1 MQLKLKQTMNN
12 SEIIKETMS
21 ILKGNYNKV
30 IVPFFLLAV
39 ISGVLQNKDITSS
52 IYSNYGIFS
61 GSVYSV
67 LVLVVGSQIAVGL
80 ASFSLSIIEGQMDI
94 SKLKYGLNIFN
105 KAFIF
110 YVLYIV
116 IVVLGFICLI
126 FPGIIF
132 SLMFSQVY
140 YILCKD
146 PEIGV
151 IDAFKKSAEMMN
163 GHKWQYFKLSLR
175 YVFYFFLS
183 IFTLFIWALWL
194 LPQMYTSYALFH
206 KKVSE
211 S

>member
-1 MQLKLKQTMNN
+1 MNN
-12 SEIIKETMS
+12 SEIIKETKS

-30 IVPFFLLAV
+30 IVPFFLLA
-39 ISGVLQNKDITSS
+39 ITSGVLQNQDIISS
-52 IYSNYGIFS
+52 IYSDYGVFS
-61 GSVYSV
+61 GAVYSV
-67 LVLVVGSQIAVGL
+67 LVLVVGSVIAVGL

-94 SKLKYGLNIFN
+94 NKLKDGLSIVN

-126 FPGIIF
+126 VPGIIF

-151 IDAFKKSAEMMN
+151 IDAFKKSAAMMN

-175 YVFYFFLS
+175 YGFYFFLS

-194 LPQMYTSYALFH
+194 FPQMYTSYALFH

>member
-1 MQLKLKQTMNN
+1 MNN
-12 SEIIKETMS
+12 SEIIKETKS

-30 IVPFFLLAV
+30 IVPFFLFAI
-39 ISGVLQNKDITSS
+39 ISGVLQNQDIISS
-52 IYSNYGIFS
+52 IYSDYGVFS
-61 GSVYSV
+61 GAVYSV
-67 LVLVVGSQIAVGL
+67 LVLVVGSVIAVGL

-94 SKLKYGLNIFN
+94 NKLKDGLSIVN

-126 FPGIIF
+126 VPGIIF
-132 SLMFSQVY
+132 SLMFSQIY

-146 PEIGV
+146 PEIEV
-151 IDAFKKSAEMMN
+151 IDAFKKSAAMMN

-175 YVFYFFLS
+175 YGFYFFLS
-183 IFTLFIWALWL
+183 IFTLFIWTLWL
-194 LPQMYTSYALFH
+194 FPQMYTSYALFH

>member
-1 MQLKLKQTMNN
+1 MNN
-12 SEIIKETMS
+12 SEIIKETKS

-30 IVPFFLLAV
+30 IVPFFLLA
-39 ISGVLQNKDITSS
+39 ITSGVLQNQDIISS
-52 IYSNYGIFS
+52 IYSDYGVFS
-61 GSVYSV
+61 GAVYSV
-67 LVLVVGSQIAVGL
+67 LVLVVGSVIAVGL
-80 ASFSLSIIEGQMDI
+80 ASFSLSIIEGQIDI
-94 SKLKYGLNIFN
+94 NKLKDGLSIVN

-126 FPGIIF
+126 VPGIIF

-151 IDAFKKSAEMMN
+151 IDAFKKSAAMMN

-175 YVFYFFLS
+175 YGFYFFLS
-183 IFTLFIWALWL
+183 VFTLFIWALWL
-194 LPQMYTSYALFH
+194 FPQMYTSYALFH

>member
-1 MQLKLKQTMNN
+1 MNN
-12 SEIIKETMS
+12 SEIIKETKS

-30 IVPFFLLAV
+30 IVPFFLFAI
-39 ISGVLQNKDITSS
+39 ISGVLQNQDIIKS
-52 IYSNYGIFS
+52 IYSDYGVFS
-61 GSVYSV
+61 GAVYSV
-67 LVLVVGSQIAVGL
+67 LVLVVGSVIAVGL

-94 SKLKYGLNIFN
+94 NKLKDGLSIVN

-116 IVVLGFICLI
+116 IVLLGFICLI
-126 FPGIIF
+126 VPGIVF

-151 IDAFKKSAEMMN
+151 IDAFKKSAAMMN

-175 YVFYFFLS
+175 YGFYFFLS

>member
-1 MQLKLKQTMNN
+1 MNN
-12 SEIIKETMS
+12 SEIIKETKS

-30 IVPFFLLAV
+30 IVPFFLFAI
-39 ISGVLQNKDITSS
+39 ISGVLQNQDIISS
-52 IYSNYGIFS
+52 IYSDYGVFS
-61 GSVYSV
+61 GAVYSV
-67 LVLVVGSQIAVGL
+67 LVLVVGSVIAVGL

-94 SKLKYGLNIFN
+94 NKLKDGLSIVN

-126 FPGIIF
+126 VPGIIF
-132 SLMFSQVY
+132 SLMFSQIY

-146 PEIGV
+146 PEIEV
-151 IDAFKKSAEMMN
+151 IDAFKKSAAMMN

-175 YVFYFFLS
+175 YGFYFFLS

-194 LPQMYTSYALFH
+194 FPQMYTSYALFH

>member
-1 MQLKLKQTMNN
+1 MNN
-12 SEIIKETMS
+12 SEIIKETKS

-30 IVPFFLLAV
+30 IVPFFLFAI
-39 ISGVLQNKDITSS
+39 ISGVLQNQDIISS
-52 IYSNYGIFS
+52 IYSDYGVFS
-61 GSVYSV
+61 GAVYSV
-67 LVLVVGSQIAVGL
+67 LVLVVGSVIAVGL

-94 SKLKYGLNIFN
+94 NKLKDGLSIVN

-126 FPGIIF
+126 VPGIIF

-146 PEIGV
+146 PEIEV
-151 IDAFKKSAEMMN
+151 IDAFKKSAAMMN

-175 YVFYFFLS
+175 YGFYFFLS

-194 LPQMYTSYALFH
+194 FPQMYTSYALFH

>member
-1 MQLKLKQTMNN
+1 MNN
-12 SEIIKETMS
+12 SEIIKETKS

-30 IVPFFLLAV
+30 IVPFFLLA
-39 ISGVLQNKDITSS
+39 ITSGVLQNQDIINS
-52 IYSNYGIFS
+52 IYSDYGVFS
-61 GSVYSV
+61 GAVYSV
-67 LVLVVGSQIAVGL
+67 LVLVLGSVIAVGL
-80 ASFSLSIIEGQMDI
+80 ASFSLSIIEGQIDI
-94 SKLKYGLNIFN
+94 NKLKYGLSIVN

-126 FPGIIF
+126 IPGIIF
-132 SLMFSQVY
+132 SLMFSQIY

-151 IDAFKKSAEMMN
+151 IDAFKKSAAMMN
-163 GHKWQYFKLSLR
+163 GHKSQYFKLGLR
-175 YVFYFFLS
+175 YGFYFFLS
-183 IFTLFIWALWL
+183 VFTLFIWALWL

>member
-1 MQLKLKQTMNN
+1 MNN
-12 SEIIKETMS
+12 SEIIKETKS

-30 IVPFFLLAV
+30 IVPFFLFAI
-39 ISGVLQNKDITSS
+39 ISGVLQNQDIISS
-52 IYSNYGIFS
+52 IYSDYGVFS
-61 GSVYSV
+61 GAVYSV
-67 LVLVVGSQIAVGL
+67 LVLVVGSVIAVGL
-80 ASFSLSIIEGQMDI
+80 ASFSLSIIEGQIDI
-94 SKLKYGLNIFN
+94 NKLKYGLSIVN

-126 FPGIIF
+126 VPGIIF

-146 PEIGV
+146 PEIEV
-151 IDAFKKSAEMMN
+151 IDAFKKSAAMMN

-175 YVFYFFLS
+175 YGFYFFLS

-194 LPQMYTSYALFH
+194 FPQMYTSYALFH

>member
-1 MQLKLKQTMNN
+1 MNN
-12 SEIIKETMS
+12 SEIIKETKS

-30 IVPFFLLAV
+30 IVPFFLFAI
-39 ISGVLQNKDITSS
+39 ISGVLQNQDIISS
-52 IYSNYGIFS
+52 IYSDYGVFS
-61 GSVYSV
+61 GAVYSV
-67 LVLVVGSQIAVGL
+67 LVLVVGSVIAVGL

-94 SKLKYGLNIFN
+94 NKLKDGLSIVN

-126 FPGIIF
+126 VPGIIF

-151 IDAFKKSAEMMN
+151 IDAFKKSAAMMN

-175 YVFYFFLS
+175 YGFYFFLS

-194 LPQMYTSYALFH
+194 FPQMYTSYALFH

>member
-1 MQLKLKQTMNN
+1 MNN
-12 SEIIKETMS
+12 SEIIKETKS

-30 IVPFFLLAV
+30 IVPFFLLA
-39 ISGVLQNKDITSS
+39 ITSGVLQNQDIINS
-52 IYSNYGIFS
+52 IYSDYGVFS
-61 GSVYSV
+61 GAVYSV
-67 LVLVVGSQIAVGL
+67 LVLVLGSVIAVGL
-80 ASFSLSIIEGQMDI
+80 ASFSLSIIEGQIDI
-94 SKLKYGLNIFN
+94 NKLKYGLSIVN

-126 FPGIIF
+126 IPGIIF

-151 IDAFKKSAEMMN
+151 IDAFKKSAAMMN
-163 GHKWQYFKLSLR
+163 GHKWQYFKLGLR
-175 YVFYFFLS
+175 YGFYFFLS
-183 IFTLFIWALWL
+183 VFTLFIWALWL
-194 LPQMYTSYALFH
+194 FPQMYTSYALFH

>member
-1 MQLKLKQTMNN
+1 MNN
-12 SEIIKETMS
+12 SEIIKETKS

-30 IVPFFLLAV
+30 IVPFFLFAI
-39 ISGVLQNKDITSS
+39 ISGVLQNQDIISS
-52 IYSNYGIFS
+52 IYSDYGVFS
-61 GSVYSV
+61 GAVYSV
-67 LVLVVGSQIAVGL
+67 LVLVVGSVIAVGL
-80 ASFSLSIIEGQMDI
+80 ASFSLSIIEGQIDI
-94 SKLKYGLNIFN
+94 NKLKDGLSIVN

-126 FPGIIF
+126 VPGIIF

-151 IDAFKKSAEMMN
+151 IDAFKKSAAMMN
-163 GHKWQYFKLSLR
+163 GHKLQYFKLGLR
-175 YVFYFFLS
+175 YGFYFFLS

-194 LPQMYTSYALFH
+194 FPQMYTSYALFH
-206 KKVSE
+206 KNVSE

>member
-1 MQLKLKQTMNN
+1 MNN
-12 SEIIKETMS
+12 SEIIKETKS

-30 IVPFFLLAV
+30 IVPFFLLA
-39 ISGVLQNKDITSS
+39 ITSGVLQNQDIINS
-52 IYSNYGIFS
+52 IYSDYGVFS
-61 GSVYSV
+61 GAVYSV
-67 LVLVVGSQIAVGL
+67 LVLVLGSVIAVGL
-80 ASFSLSIIEGQMDI
+80 ASFSLSIIEGQIDI
-94 SKLKYGLNIFN
+94 NKLKYGLSIVN

-126 FPGIIF
+126 IPGIIF

-151 IDAFKKSAEMMN
+151 IDAFKKSAAMMN
-163 GHKWQYFKLSLR
+163 GHKLQYFKLGLR
-175 YVFYFFLS
+175 YGFYFFLS
-183 IFTLFIWALWL
+183 VFTLFIWALWL
-194 LPQMYTSYALFH
+194 FPQMYTSYALFH

>member
-1 MQLKLKQTMNN
+1 MNN
-12 SEIIKETMS
+12 AEIIKETKS

-30 IVPFFLLAV
+30 IVPFFLLAI
-39 ISGVLQNKDITSS
+39 ISGVLQNQEIIKS
-52 IYSNYGIFS
+52 IYSDYGVFS
-61 GSVYSV
+61 GAVYSV
-67 LVLVVGSQIAVGL
+67 LVLVVCSVIAVGL
-80 ASFSLSIIEGQMDI
+80 ASFSLSIIEGQIDI
-94 SKLKYGLNIFN
+94 NKLKDGLSIVN

-126 FPGIIF
+126 VPGIIF

-151 IDAFKKSAEMMN
+151 IDAFKKSAAMMN

-175 YVFYFFLS
+175 YGFYFFLS
-183 IFTLFIWALWL
+183 VFTLFIWALWL
-194 LPQMYTSYALFH
+194 FPQMYTSYALFH
-206 KKVSE
+206 KKVNKS
-211 S
+211 

>member
-1 MQLKLKQTMNN
+1 MNN
-12 SEIIKETMS
+12 SEIIKETKS

-30 IVPFFLLAV
+30 IVPFFLLA
-39 ISGVLQNKDITSS
+39 ITSGVLQNQDIINS
-52 IYSNYGIFS
+52 IYSDYGVFS
-61 GSVYSV
+61 GAVYSV
-67 LVLVVGSQIAVGL
+67 LVLVVGSVIAVGL
-80 ASFSLSIIEGQMDI
+80 ASFSLSIIEGQIDI
-94 SKLKYGLNIFN
+94 NKLKDGLSIVN

-126 FPGIIF
+126 IPGIIF

-151 IDAFKKSAEMMN
+151 IDAFKKSAAMMN
-163 GHKWQYFKLSLR
+163 GYKWQYFKLSLR
-175 YVFYFFLS
+175 YGFYFFLS
-183 IFTLFIWALWL
+183 VFTLFIWALWL
-194 LPQMYTSYALFH
+194 FPQMYTSYALFH

>member
-1 MQLKLKQTMNN
+1 MNN
-12 SEIIKETMS
+12 SEIIKGTKS

-30 IVPFFLLAV
+30 IVPFFLFAI
-39 ISGVLQNKDITSS
+39 ISGVLQNQDIISS
-52 IYSNYGIFS
+52 IYSDYGVFS
-61 GSVYSV
+61 GAVYSV
-67 LVLVVGSQIAVGL
+67 LVLVVGSVIAVGL
-80 ASFSLSIIEGQMDI
+80 ASFSLSIIEGQIDI
-94 SKLKYGLNIFN
+94 NKLKDGLSIVN

-126 FPGIIF
+126 VPGIIF

-146 PEIGV
+146 PEIEV
-151 IDAFKKSAEMMN
+151 IDAFKKSAAMMN

-175 YVFYFFLS
+175 YGFYFFLS

-194 LPQMYTSYALFH
+194 FPQMYTSYALFH

>member
-1 MQLKLKQTMNN
+1 MNN
-12 SEIIKETMS
+12 SEIIKETKS

-30 IVPFFLLAV
+30 IVPFFLFAI
-39 ISGVLQNKDITSS
+39 ISGVLQNQEIISS
-52 IYSNYGIFS
+52 IYSDYGVFS
-61 GSVYSV
+61 GAVYSV
-67 LVLVVGSQIAVGL
+67 LVLVVGSVIAVGL
-80 ASFSLSIIEGQMDI
+80 ASFSLSIIEGQIDI
-94 SKLKYGLNIFN
+94 NKLKDGLSIVN

-110 YVLYIV
+110 YVLYLV
-116 IVVLGFICLI
+116 IVLLGFICLI
-126 FPGIIF
+126 VPGIIF

-146 PEIGV
+146 PEIEV
-151 IDAFKKSAEMMN
+151 VDAFKKSAAMMN

-175 YVFYFFLS
+175 YGFYFFLS

-194 LPQMYTSYALFH
+194 FPQMYTSYALFH

>member
-1 MQLKLKQTMNN
+1 MNN

-39 ISGVLQNKDITSS
+39 ISGVLQNQDIINS
-52 IYSNYGIFS
+52 IYSDYGVFS
-61 GSVYSV
+61 GAVYSV
-67 LVLVVGSQIAVGL
+67 LVLVLGSQIAVGL

-126 FPGIIF
+126 IPGIIF
-132 SLMFSQVY
+132 SLMFSQIY

-151 IDAFKKSAEMMN
+151 IDAFKKSAAMMN
-163 GHKWQYFKLSLR
+163 GHKLQYFKLGLR
-175 YVFYFFLS
+175 YGFYFFLS
-183 IFTLFIWALWL
+183 VFTLFIWALWL
-194 LPQMYTSYALFH
+194 FPQMYTSYALFH

>member
-1 MQLKLKQTMNN
+1 MDN
-12 SEIIKETMS
+12 SEIIKETKS

-30 IVPFFLLAV
+30 IVPFFLLA
-39 ISGVLQNKDITSS
+39 ITSGVLQNQDIINS
-52 IYSNYGIFS
+52 IYSDYGVFS
-61 GSVYSV
+61 GAVYSV
-67 LVLVVGSQIAVGL
+67 LVLVLGSVIAVGL
-80 ASFSLSIIEGQMDI
+80 ASFSLSIIEGQIDI
-94 SKLKYGLNIFN
+94 NKLKDGLSIVN

-116 IVVLGFICLI
+116 IVLLGFICLI
-126 FPGIIF
+126 VPGIIF

-140 YILCKD
+140 YILSKD

-151 IDAFKKSAEMMN
+151 IDAFKKSAAMMN

-175 YVFYFFLS
+175 YGFYFLLS
-183 IFTLFIWALWL
+183 VFTLFIWALWL
-194 LPQMYTSYALFH
+194 FPQMYTSYALFH

>member
-1 MQLKLKQTMNN
+1 MNN
-12 SEIIKETMS
+12 SEIIKETKS

-30 IVPFFLLAV
+30 IVPFFLLAI
-39 ISGVLQNKDITSS
+39 ISGVLQNQDIISS
-52 IYSNYGIFS
+52 IWSDYGVFS
-61 GSVYSV
+61 GAVYSV
-67 LVLVVGSQIAVGL
+67 LVLVVGSVIAVGL
-80 ASFSLSIIEGQMDI
+80 ASFSLSIIEGQIDI
-94 SKLKYGLNIFN
+94 NKLKDGLSIVN

-126 FPGIIF
+126 VPGIIF

-151 IDAFKKSAEMMN
+151 IDAFKKSAAMMN

-175 YVFYFFLS
+175 YGFYFFLS

-194 LPQMYTSYALFH
+194 FPQLYTSYALFH

>member
-1 MQLKLKQTMNN
+1 MNN
-12 SEIIKETMS
+12 SEIIKETKS

-30 IVPFFLLAV
+30 IVPFFLLA
-39 ISGVLQNKDITSS
+39 ITSGVLQNQDIINS
-52 IYSNYGIFS
+52 IYSDYGVFS
-61 GSVYSV
+61 GAVYSV
-67 LVLVVGSQIAVGL
+67 LVLVLGSVIAVGL
-80 ASFSLSIIEGQMDI
+80 ASFSLSIIEGQIDI
-94 SKLKYGLNIFN
+94 NKLKYGLSIVN

-126 FPGIIF
+126 IPGIIF
-132 SLMFSQVY
+132 SLMFSQIY

-151 IDAFKKSAEMMN
+151 IDAFKKSAAMMN
-163 GHKWQYFKLSLR
+163 GHKSQYFKLGLR
-175 YVFYFFLS
+175 YGFYFFLS
-183 IFTLFIWALWL
+183 VFTLFIWALWL
-194 LPQMYTSYALFH
+194 FPQMYTSYALFH

>member
-1 MQLKLKQTMNN
+1 MNN
-12 SEIIKETMS
+12 SEIIKETKS

-30 IVPFFLLAV
+30 IVPFFLLA
-39 ISGVLQNKDITSS
+39 ITSGVLQNQDIINS
-52 IYSNYGIFS
+52 IYSDYGIFS
-61 GSVYSV
+61 GAVYSV
-67 LVLVVGSQIAVGL
+67 LVLVLGSVIAVGL
-80 ASFSLSIIEGQMDI
+80 ASFSLSIIEGQIDI
-94 SKLKYGLNIFN
+94 NKLKYGLSIVN

-175 YVFYFFLS
+175 YGFYFFLS
-183 IFTLFIWALWL
+183 VFTLFIWALWL
-194 LPQMYTSYALFH
+194 FPQMYTSYALFH

>member
-1 MQLKLKQTMNN
+1 MNN
-12 SEIIKETMS
+12 SEIIKETKS

-30 IVPFFLLAV
+30 IVPFFLLA
-39 ISGVLQNKDITSS
+39 ITSGVLQNQDIINS
-52 IYSNYGIFS
+52 IYSDYGVFS
-61 GSVYSV
+61 GAVYSV
-67 LVLVVGSQIAVGL
+67 LVLVLGSVIAVGL
-80 ASFSLSIIEGQMDI
+80 ASFSLSIIEGQIDI
-94 SKLKYGLNIFN
+94 NKLKYGLSIVN

-126 FPGIIF
+126 IPGIIF
-132 SLMFSQVY
+132 SLMFSQIY

-151 IDAFKKSAEMMN
+151 IDAFKKSAAMMN
-163 GHKWQYFKLSLR
+163 GHKWQYFKLGLR
-175 YVFYFFLS
+175 YGFYFFLS
-183 IFTLFIWALWL
+183 VFTLFIWALWL
-194 LPQMYTSYALFH
+194 FPQMYTSYALFH

>member
-1 MQLKLKQTMNN
+1 MNN
-12 SEIIKETMS
+12 SEIIKETKS

-30 IVPFFLLAV
+30 IVPFFLFAI
-39 ISGVLQNKDITSS
+39 ISGVLQNQDIINS
-52 IYSNYGIFS
+52 IYSDYGVFS
-61 GSVYSV
+61 GAVYSV
-67 LVLVVGSQIAVGL
+67 LVLVLGSVIAVGL
-80 ASFSLSIIEGQMDI
+80 ASFSLSIIEGQIDI
-94 SKLKYGLNIFN
+94 NKLKYGLSIVN

-126 FPGIIF
+126 IPGIIF
-132 SLMFSQVY
+132 SLMFSQIY

-151 IDAFKKSAEMMN
+151 IDAFKKSAAMMN
-163 GHKWQYFKLSLR
+163 GHKSQYFKLGLR
-175 YVFYFFLS
+175 YGFYFFLS
-183 IFTLFIWALWL
+183 VFTLFIWALWL
-194 LPQMYTSYALFH
+194 FPQMYTSYALFH

>member
-1 MQLKLKQTMNN
+1 MNN
-12 SEIIKETMS
+12 AEIIKETKS

-30 IVPFFLLAV
+30 IVPFFLLAI
-39 ISGVLQNKDITSS
+39 ISGVLQNQEIIKS
-52 IYSNYGIFS
+52 IYYDYGVFS
-61 GSVYSV
+61 GAVYSV
-67 LVLVVGSQIAVGL
+67 LVLVVCSVIAVGL
-80 ASFSLSIIEGQMDI
+80 ASFSLSIIEGQIDI
-94 SKLKYGLNIFN
+94 NKLKDGLSIVN

-126 FPGIIF
+126 VPGIIF

-151 IDAFKKSAEMMN
+151 IDAFKKSAAMMN

-175 YVFYFFLS
+175 YGFYFFLS
-183 IFTLFIWALWL
+183 VFTLFIWALWL
-194 LPQMYTSYALFH
+194 FPQMYTSYALFH
-206 KKVSE
+206 KKVNKS
-211 S
+211 

>member
-1 MQLKLKQTMNN
+1 MNN
-12 SEIIKETMS
+12 SEIIKETKS

-30 IVPFFLLAV
+30 IVPFFLFAI
-39 ISGVLQNKDITSS
+39 ISGVLQNKDIISS
-52 IYSNYGIFS
+52 IYSDYGVFS
-61 GSVYSV
+61 GAVYSV
-67 LVLVVGSQIAVGL
+67 LVLVVGSVIAVGL
-80 ASFSLSIIEGQMDI
+80 ASFSLSIIEGQIDI
-94 SKLKYGLNIFN
+94 NKLKDGLSIVN

-126 FPGIIF
+126 VPGIIF

-151 IDAFKKSAEMMN
+151 IDAFKKSAAMMN

-175 YVFYFFLS
+175 YGFYFFLS

-194 LPQMYTSYALFH
+194 FPQMYTSYALFH

>member
-1 MQLKLKQTMNN
+1 MNN
-12 SEIIKETMS
+12 SEIIKETKS

-30 IVPFFLLAV
+30 IVPFFLFAI
-39 ISGVLQNKDITSS
+39 ISGVLQNQDIISS
-52 IYSNYGIFS
+52 IYSDYGVFS
-61 GSVYSV
+61 GAVYSV
-67 LVLVVGSQIAVGL
+67 LVLVVASVIAVGL
-80 ASFSLSIIEGQMDI
+80 ASFSLSIIEGQIDI
-94 SKLKYGLNIFN
+94 NKLKDGLSIVN

-126 FPGIIF
+126 VPGIIF

-146 PEIGV
+146 PEIEV
-151 IDAFKKSAEMMN
+151 IDAFKKSAAMMN

-175 YVFYFFLS
+175 YGFYFFLS

-194 LPQMYTSYALFH
+194 FPQMYTSYALFH